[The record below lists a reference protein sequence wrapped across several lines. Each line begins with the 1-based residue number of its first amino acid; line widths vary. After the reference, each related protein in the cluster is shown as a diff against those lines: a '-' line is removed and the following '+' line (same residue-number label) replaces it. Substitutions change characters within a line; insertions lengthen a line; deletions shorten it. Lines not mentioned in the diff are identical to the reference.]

1 MVLPGIDAA
10 TSRSSYHCHRPSV
23 RLPVMTCWIVTLT
36 SLCIA
41 CIPMEERV
49 PIVVGEWCAP
59 DRSAAVACVIDGDTL
74 DVGACTS
81 EGGGEDGE
89 RIRLL
94 GVAAP
99 EIGDEEECY
108 GTEAKSFLE
117 WAVAGRSVTLQF
129 DTECTDIY
137 QRTLAWVV
145 MDVDADDD
153 LVPLLLDL
161 DGLGLQEDGS
171 HEVLVNELL
180 IRAGYAEVYEGD
192 LSEDV
197 RYGQRIEEAQAD
209 AETDQVGLHDPD
221 ECTGDD

>member
-1 MVLPGIDAA
+1 M
-10 TSRSSYHCHRPSV
+10 T
-23 RLPVMTCWIVTLT
+23 RLIVPLA
-36 SLCIA
+36 SLGIA

-49 PIVVGEWCAP
+49 PIVVGEWCAS
-59 DRSAAVACVIDGDTL
+59 DRNADVACVVDGDTL

-81 EGGGEDGE
+81 EEGEEDGE

-99 EIGDEEECY
+99 EVGDEEECY

-117 WAVAGRSVTLQF
+117 WAVASRGVTLQF

-137 QRTLAWVV
+137 ERTLAWIV
-145 MDVDADDD
+145 MDVDADDE

-180 IRAGYAEVYEGD
+180 VRAGYAEAYEGD

-209 AETDQVGLHDPD
+209 AETDQLGLHDPN
-221 ECTGDD
+221 ECTGDN